1 MGAEFAPLCNRVR
14 KNRRHL
20 ARWARREAIHCYRLY
35 DRDMPEFP
43 FAIDWYDGEA
53 HLQVFHGRRAERFD
67 WDALQRMLADA
78 LAIPSDAVVLKT
90 RQRQRG
96 ENQYQPTDA
105 AREPRVVGEGGLRF
119 EVELRR
125 YLDTGLF
132 LDHRI
137 TRAMVRDE
145 AAGRRVLNLFA
156 YTGSFSVYAAA
167 GGAVSTLS
175 VDLSRTYQEWTR
187 RNLALNGLD
196 SVENRLEQADV
207 FAFLDAAVR
216 ARRRFDLIVL
226 DPPSFSN
233 SKRMREVLDVQ
244 RDHPRLVRAC
254 LELLDA
260 GGVLY
265 FSNNRRRFKLAPELP
280 GMAACEDITRRT
292 TPPDFARIRPHFCWR
307 FVK

>member
-1 MGAEFAPLCNRVR
+1 MGAEFTPLCNRVR

-20 ARWARREAIHCYRLY
+20 ARWARREGIDCYRLY

-53 HLQVFHGRRAERFD
+53 HLQVFHGPRAETFD
-67 WDALQRMLADA
+67 WAALRGELAAVLEVSAD
-78 LAIPSDAVVLKT
+78 DVVLKT

-96 ENQYQPTDA
+96 DNQYQPTGA
-105 AREPRVVGEGGLRF
+105 PREPRVVEEAGLRF
-119 EVELRR
+119 EIDLCR

-132 LDHRI
+132 LDHRA

-167 GGAVSTLS
+167 GGAESTLS
-175 VDLSRTYQEWTR
+175 VDLSRTYQDWTC

-196 SVENRLEQADV
+196 LASNRLERADV
-207 FAFLDAAVR
+207 LRFLDEAAR
-216 ARRRFDLIVL
+216 AGRRFDLIVL

-233 SKRMREVLDVQ
+233 SKRMRAVLDVQ
-244 RDHPRLVRAC
+244 RDHPRLIEGC
-254 LELLDA
+254 LRLLEP

-265 FSNNRRRFKLAPELP
+265 FSNNRRRFRLDPMLLELAEFS
-280 GMAACEDITRRT
+280 DITRQT
-292 TPPDFARIRPHFCWR
+292 TPPDFARIRPHHCWR
-307 FVK
+307 IVK